1 MRAASRTAISPVATP
16 PASPVNC
23 SPSDCAS
30 AGSEHA
36 MIEAQHLV
44 LIEAPIENVW
54 DYVQDIRKWANL
66 FPGCRECKVL
76 DEHDSQWTLKV
87 GAGGLVRTV
96 NRSDESRV
104 GKECVSTCRS
114 RWSPYH

>member
-54 DYVQDIRKWANL
+54 DYVQDIRQWANL
-66 FPGCRECKVL
+66 FPGCREYKVL
-76 DEHDSQWTLKV
+76 DERDSQW
-87 GAGGLVRTV
+87 
-96 NRSDESRV
+96 RSDEHTSELQSLIRISYAVFCLHNKKRV
-104 GKECVSTCRS
+104 L
-114 RWSPYH
+114 